1 MASDRVTVK
10 IEEGDADVQLNPPD
24 KHNALDR
31 RLIAAVAGAG
41 EALKGDRSVRAVVL
55 SGEGRGFC
63 AGLDF
68 AAFQAMAGGS
78 PAGAAGDGG
87 NGTGGTAEIMATG
100 GRITHLGQQAAWDWR
115 DLEVPVIAAIAGPCL
130 GGGLQIAH
138 GADIRI
144 VAPGAK
150 LSVLEMRWGLIPDMI
165 GTWVLPRLV
174 GEDVARELAFTGRV
188 ISGEEA
194 VRLRLATRAAGDPFA
209 EAMALATEIAGKSP
223 AAIRHAKRLLNAS
236 VEPGRTPADQFLD
249 ERQTMASLIGSPG
262 NVEAVTAYFEK
273 RDPVFPDS

>member
-1 MASDRVTVK
+1 MTSDRVSVTV
-10 IEEGDADVQLNPPD
+10 ERGVADVRLNRPD
-24 KHNALDR
+24 KLNALDGP
-31 RLIAAVAGAG
+31 LIAALVAAG
-41 EALKGDRSVRAVVL
+41 EALKADRAVRAVVL

-68 AAFQAMAGGS
+68 AAFQAMAGDM
-78 PAGAAGDGG
+78 PADATAE
-87 NGTGGTAEIMATG
+87 GGTSSLMRTD
-100 GRITHLGQQAAWDWR
+100 GRITHLGQQAGWVWR
-115 DLEVPVIAAIAGPCL
+115 ELDVPVIAAVSGPCL
-130 GGGLQIAH
+130 GGGLQIAL

-144 VAPGAK
+144 VAPDAR

-174 GEDVARELAFTGRV
+174 GEDVAKELTFTGRMV
-188 ISGEEA
+188 SGEEA
-194 VRLRLATRAAGDPFA
+194 VQLRLATRTAEDPFA
-209 EAMALATEIAGKSP
+209 EAMTLATEIASKSP

-249 ERQTMASLIGSPG
+249 ERQTMASLIGSTG

-273 RDPVFPDS
+273 RAPVFPDS

>member
-1 MASDRVTVK
+1 MASDRVTVT
-10 IEEGDADVQLNPPD
+10 IEAGVADVRLNRPD
-24 KHNALDR
+24 KLNALDG
-31 RLIAAVAGAG
+31 RLIAAIAGAG

-78 PAGAAGDGG
+78 PAGA
-87 NGTGGTAEIMATG
+87 TGGGHGPGGEPDVMETS
-100 GRITHLGQQAAWDWR
+100 GRITHLGQQAAWVWR
-115 DLEVPVIAAIAGPCL
+115 ELEVPVIAAVAGPCL
-130 GGGLQIAH
+130 GGGLQIAL

-144 VAPGAK
+144 VAPDAK
-150 LSVLEMRWGLIPDMI
+150 LSVLEMRWGLIPDMT

-174 GEDVARELAFTGRV
+174 GEDVARELTFTGRM

-194 VRLRLATRAAGDPFA
+194 VRLRLATRAAGNPFA

-223 AAIRHAKRLLNAS
+223 TAIRQAKRLLNAS
-236 VEPGRTPADQFLD
+236 VEPGRTPAAQFLD

-262 NVEAVTAYFEK
+262 NAEAVAAYFGK
-273 RDPVFPDS
+273 RDPVFPDA